1 MAARAEQFSLPLGIG
16 GPMEPLDEPLEG
28 ALLEAV
34 LRLRQG
40 FDPDVIADDYGISL
54 VTLIEVA
61 YAQRQAERAS
71 RVRAIV
77 TRSDCW
83 TQGSTVTYGGI
94 ARRDPLDRREIAKL
108 DGSAEE

>member
-61 YAQRQAERAS
+61 YAQRQAERAA
-71 RVRAIV
+71 RVHVIV
-77 TRSDCW
+77 TRADCW
-83 TQGSTVTYGGI
+83 TAGSTVTYGGI
-94 ARRDPLDRREIAKL
+94 ARRDPLNRREIAKL
-108 DGSAEE
+108 DGSAED